1 MKDTLN
7 VNGTEIAVYYQNE
20 QDYVS
25 LTDLSKGFVSSE
37 EDQRNSEY
45 FILNWIRLGNTVEF
59 LGAWEEIHNGNFNPV
74 GYDRI
79 KMNLTSNTFRLS
91 VKKWIEDTNSIGI
104 IAKAGRYG
112 GTYAH
117 RDIAIQF
124 CYWLSPKFQ
133 IYLIKEFQTLQN
145 ERRESLQWDVRR
157 ILTKVN
163 YHIHADSVR
172 QNIVPIIDWH
182 SKKEGLY
189 YASEADIL
197 NIAVFGMTANEWK
210 LLNPELKGNM
220 RDYATQEQ
228 LIILANIEI
237 VNVAM
242 MRDGLR
248 QDERAMKLN
257 EIAIYQMQVLNKIP
271 TLKQLPQK

>member
-197 NIAVFGMTANEWK
+197 NIAVFGMTANEWR